1 MTALFCILAW
11 AVYYVVLIVLEPF
24 LVPLFWVRNSI
35 LNLTNKIIIFFC
47 ERKNDLIYVIMNF
60 NFNFSWNTILKAVL
74 TGFVIHPYKSQ
85 LSEFLRD
92 WISSLENKD
101 KPAFISISGDLLRF
115 VDWSCESIGSKIFSK
130 WKLVLFMAIA
140 LPIYHFVTFYP
151 LDVLT
156 PGIISQIWHAFKFIG
171 KYLLY
176 D

>member
-1 MTALFCILAW
+1 MIHNDIP
-11 AVYYVVLIVLEPF
+11 YYELLIFHEMF
-24 LVPLFWVRNSI
+24 LQ
-35 LNLTNKIIIFFC
+35 
-47 ERKNDLIYVIMNF
+47 
-60 NFNFSWNTILKAVL
+60 AVL

-171 KYLLY
+171 NYFQIFSTYSTQHCK
-176 D
+176 DITF